1 MIYGSIKELEKAFE
15 TRNNAVL
22 DQSTP
27 APETKPRP
35 SPLRNGTIRPISHQS
50 VQTGATDQQLPSIPL
65 NPNSHSMQ
73 LQYMDPSTPQY
84 NFMQTAPG
92 TTMEYQPGYAAGFH
106 TSTQTNGHTN
116 LSFST
121 AVEPYYG
128 TNQMPQGQLAQNQMQ
143 HDQMPQNQQ
152 PPDQQP
158 QDQMSQNQTSQ
169 GQMPISW
176 LGWNGQNVSYY
187 DSGTG
192 TPQLPEYTASDGS
205 IEGSV
210 SLNGRPR
217 PLHQLWPS
225 TFTDQQVQEDK

>member
-1 MIYGSIKELEKAFE
+1 MIYGSIKELEDAFL

-22 DQSTP
+22 GQSTP
-27 APETKPRP
+27 TTETKPKL
-35 SPLRNGTIRPISHQS
+35 SSLVAPLRNGTNRPISHPPM
-50 VQTGATDQQLPSIPL
+50 QTGATDQQLPPIPL
-65 NPNSHSMQ
+65 NPNNHSMP

-84 NFMQTAPG
+84 NFMQTASG
-92 TTMEYQPGYAAGFH
+92 TTMEYQPGYAADFH
-106 TSTQTNGHTN
+106 PQTQTNGHTN
-116 LSFST
+116 LNFST

-128 TNQMPQGQLAQNQMQ
+128 TNQMPQSQLAQNQMQ
-143 HDQMPQNQQ
+143 HNQIPQNQQ
-152 PPDQQP
+152 PPDQQ
-158 QDQMSQNQTSQ
+158 QHNQTPQ
-169 GQMPISW
+169 GQMPIAW

-187 DSGTG
+187 DSAPG
-192 TPQLPEYTASDGS
+192 PQQLPEYSASDGS